1 MNTIPLVASLF
12 ACTLAGSSPAQQA
25 VVRLQTTTPAAG
37 TAYDCTGPLAVRVE
51 LVHPADLDDTAPTAP
66 ISIGTADRP
75 WAEAVHL
82 TATGVAG
89 QPLAWEFT
97 RSASPQPGPFELRR
111 GAPGRLGFL
120 LAADAQRTVPPGG
133 IVLQAAVAGAPA
145 AISLPLQLA
154 IAAPAPATGALQLGL
169 LGGTAIAPGD
179 PWVFTLTL
187 AAPVFANENALRGDI
202 RTDGCHAEAY
212 TWTLRDP
219 HGRVVATPFDLV
231 AAPSTL
237 PDSAAL
243 RTHGFGPVLAVLA
256 PATTAA
262 FAPGTW
268 QLAVQWQAGERGEQ
282 RRGELDFV
290 VHAGAH
296 ARSLAERPA
305 AELTAQLGHA
315 QALCWHGE
323 FGNAAHVER
332 RAGEAAA
339 VLHAAEQLAQ
349 DHYAARA
356 DAATAGA
363 LAQLYALQGEF
374 AAARPFAR
382 LAAGHAG
389 QTTDVRPLLAE
400 IERQAQ
406 QRPGRFLPRLRALL
420 AADGVAAAV
429 PAPTTPT
436 TAPTTAPAD
445 LQWATAAR
453 ASSEYRATDY
463 SAAQATGAPD
473 VAAHGDSSRAWTPK
487 TKDQGEEWLEVTFA
501 RAVHATGVRVV
512 QSYHPGAIVRIE
524 AIDGEGRASELWKGP
539 DATAYT
545 KARIGVLDATFP
557 RTTLSV
563 QKVRIVLDTKRG
575 AEWREIDA
583 VGLLGSAQ

>member
-12 ACTLAGSSPAQQA
+12 VGALASALPTQQA
-25 VVRLQTTTPAAG
+25 VLRLQTTTPAAG
-37 TAYDCTGPLAVRVE
+37 AAYDGTGPLAVRVE
-51 LVHPADLDDTAPTAP
+51 IVHPADLDDTAPTTP
-66 ISIGTADRP
+66 ITIGTADRP
-75 WAEAVHL
+75 WAEAVTL
-82 TATGVAG
+82 TATGPTG
-89 QPLAWEFT
+89 QPLPWAFV

-111 GAPGRLGFL
+111 GAPGKFGFL
-120 LAADAQRTVPPGG
+120 LAADAQRAVPAGAV
-133 IVLQAAVAGAPA
+133 VLQANLAGPPPVV
-145 AISLPLQLA
+145 SQPLQLA
-154 IAAPAPATGALQLGL
+154 IAAAAPATGALQLGL
-169 LGGTAIAPGD
+169 LGGAALGPGD
-179 PWVFTLTL
+179 PWVFPLAL
-187 AAPVFANENALRGDI
+187 AAPVDANEDALRGDI

-219 HGRVVATPFDLV
+219 EGRVVATPFDLV

-243 RTHGFGPVLAVLA
+243 RTHGFGPVFAVLS
-256 PATTAA
+256 PATTAN
-262 FAPGTW
+262 FAPGPW
-268 QLAVQWQAGERGEQ
+268 HLAVQWQANERGAP

-290 VHAGAH
+290 VHTGEN

-305 AELTAQLGHA
+305 AEFAARLGHA

-332 RAGEAAA
+332 RAGEAAT
-339 VLHAAEQLAQ
+339 VLRAAEQLAR
-349 DHYAARA
+349 DHYAVRA

-363 LAQLYALQGEF
+363 LAQLCALQGDF
-374 AAARPFAR
+374 AAARAFAR

-389 QTTDVRPLLAE
+389 QATDVRPLQAE

-420 AADGVAAAV
+420 AVGDQAATV
-429 PAPTTPT
+429 PAPTI
-436 TAPTTAPAD
+436 TAPAD

-463 SAAQATGAPD
+463 SASQATGAPD

-524 AIDGEGRASELWKGP
+524 AIDADGRTSELWKGP
-539 DATAYT
+539 DSTAYT

-557 RTTLSV
+557 RTTFPV
-563 QKVRIVLDTKRG
+563 QKVRIVLDTKRS

-583 VGLLGSAQ
+583 VGLLGLAQ

>member
-1 MNTIPLVASLF
+1 MNTLPLVASLF
-12 ACTLAGSSPAQQA
+12 ASVLAGALPAQQA

-37 TAYDCTGPLAVRVE
+37 AAYDGTGPLAVRVE
-51 LVHPADLDDTAPTAP
+51 IVHPADLDDAAPTTP
-66 ISIGTADRP
+66 ITIGTADRP
-75 WAEAVHL
+75 WAEAVTL
-82 TATGVAG
+82 TATGPAG
-89 QPLAWEFT
+89 QPLAWAFT
-97 RSASPQPGPFELRR
+97 RSASPQPGPFDLRR
-111 GAPGRLGFL
+111 GAPGKFGFL
-120 LAADAQRTVPPGG
+120 LAADALRAIPAGVV
-133 IVLQAAVAGAPA
+133 VLQATLAGTPPAV
-145 AISLPLQLA
+145 SLPLQLA
-154 IAAPAPATGALQLGL
+154 IAAPAPATGGLQLGL
-169 LGGTAIAPGD
+169 LGGAALGPGD
-179 PWVFTLTL
+179 PWVFTLAL
-187 AAPVFANENALRGDI
+187 AAPVDANENALRGDI
-202 RTDGCHAEAY
+202 RADGYHGEAY

-219 HGRVVATPFDLV
+219 EGRVVAAPFDLI

-243 RTHGFGPVLAVLA
+243 RTHGFGPVLAVLS
-256 PATTAA
+256 PATTAN

-268 QLAVQWQAGERGEQ
+268 HLAVEWLANERGEQ

-290 VHAGAH
+290 VRTGEN

-305 AELTAQLGHA
+305 AELAAQLGHA

-339 VLHAAEQLAQ
+339 VLRAAEQLAR

-356 DAATAGA
+356 DAATAGS
-363 LAQLYALQGEF
+363 LAQLCALQGDF
-374 AAARPFAR
+374 AAARAFAR

-389 QTTDVRPLLAE
+389 QATDVRPLQAE

-406 QRPGRFLPRLRALL
+406 QRPGRFLRRLRALL
-420 AADGVAAAV
+420 AAADQAAAV
-429 PAPTTPT
+429 PAPTTAA
-436 TAPTTAPAD
+436 TAPTTAAAD

-463 SAAQATGAPD
+463 AASQATGAPD

-512 QSYHPGAIVRIE
+512 QSYHPGAIVRID
-524 AIDGEGRASELWKGP
+524 AIDGDGRTSELWKGP
-539 DATAYT
+539 DPTVYT

-557 RTTLSV
+557 RTTFPV
-563 QKVRIVLDTKRG
+563 QKVRIVLDTKRS

-583 VGLLGSAQ
+583 VGLLGLAQ